1 MKERR
6 KESFGGLQSDSLHS
20 HDDPTWLLRSE
31 LHSKEKENAPSLE
44 MALHALGNGINEHVW
59 FMQQSCR
66 VLLCTLW
73 AALLKQRV
81 VKKSVWPQKE
91 KTLLLLSALLLTT
104 SVIFRKSLN
113 SFNPFEPQCAH
124 LNNSNKSVCEEE
136 EEERRVL
143 PWVVPKPSS
152 SFHVYQYYYPPND
165 SEK

>member
-1 MKERR
+1 MIHAAILPSTAVYPVSCITEAESR
-6 KESFGGLQSDSLHS
+6 KE
-20 HDDPTWLLRSE
+20 
-31 LHSKEKENAPSLE
+31 K
-44 MALHALGNGINEHVW
+44 
-59 FMQQSCR
+59 
-66 VLLCTLW
+66 
-73 AALLKQRV
+73 
-81 VKKSVWPQKE
+81 WPQKE